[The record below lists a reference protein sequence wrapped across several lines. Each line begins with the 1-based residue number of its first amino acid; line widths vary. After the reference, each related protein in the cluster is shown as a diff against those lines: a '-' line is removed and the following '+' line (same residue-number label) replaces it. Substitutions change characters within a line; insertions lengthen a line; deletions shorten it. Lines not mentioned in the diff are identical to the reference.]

1 VYYSEEA
8 EKEMERQKMISNAV
22 NIVVGLA
29 LGLTLGGIIAVL
41 FAPNRGVRTRRKIA
55 NQIGDT
61 TDVGRYAT
69 SDALKMLEKQYDA
82 LKDQVDKMVGMVRG

>member
-8 EKEMERQKMISNAV
+8 EKDMERQKMISNAV